1 MKTTDQ
7 ERIQLNVEE
16 VKELF
21 DEAAKHAD
29 CWSEFRLI
37 SGSDP
42 DQVEERYEDIH
53 FKTFVAFLNM
63 KLDKEW
69 GFD

>member
-1 MKTTDQ
+1 MKTTDTGS
-7 ERIQLNVEE
+7 IQLNVDD

-29 CWSEFRLI
+29 CWREFRII

-42 DQVEERYEDIH
+42 DQVKERYEDIH
-53 FKTFVAFLNM
+53 FKTFVGLLNM
-63 KLDKEW
+63 KLDRE
-69 GFD
+69 